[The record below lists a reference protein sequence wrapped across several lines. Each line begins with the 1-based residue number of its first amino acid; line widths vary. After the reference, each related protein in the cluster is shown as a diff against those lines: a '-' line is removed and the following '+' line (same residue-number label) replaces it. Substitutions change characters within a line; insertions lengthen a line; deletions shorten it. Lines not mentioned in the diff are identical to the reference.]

1 MVNQNPGVEQ
11 SESGVE
17 WLINNGSTV
26 EGFFSTENKQY
37 NELNILI

>member
-26 EGFFSTENKQY
+26 E
-37 NELNILI
+37 